1 MTTVAVHD
9 HDHGHSH
16 GRANRGKLS
25 GSCTVADAQLMPKRI
40 RFTPSPE
47 QIEVAEETLWGL
59 GAQSVTLLDAGDQP
73 LLEPGP
79 GDTPLWPESTVEALL
94 PDDLR
99 DQEALLALSAAQVIS
114 SPAEVDFDHLT
125 DRDWVRA
132 WMDRFQPMRFGE
144 SIWIC
149 PSHIEPKTEWGVVV
163 RLDPG
168 LAFGTGTHPT
178 TALCLEWMD
187 AVEFDGR
194 TVTDYGC
201 GSGVLAVAAAL
212 KGAATVFAIDHDPQ
226 ALTATHDNALRNG
239 VAERIETALPE
250 NLNDA
255 RADVVLA
262 NILAGPLIELAE
274 RIAGL
279 VRPGG
284 ALVLSGILDEQADDV
299 EKAYKPLMGKARWA
313 SREGWIRL
321 EFRR

>member
-1 MTTVAVHD
+1 
-9 HDHGHSH
+9 
-16 GRANRGKLS
+16 
-25 GSCTVADAQLMPKRI
+25 MPKRI
-40 RFTPSPE
+40 RFTPLPVN
-47 QIEVAEETLWGL
+47 IEAAEEALWAL

-79 GDTPLWPESTVEALL
+79 GETPLWPESTVEALL
-94 PDDLR
+94 PDDLP
-99 DQEALLALSAAQVIS
+99 DQNVLLALSADQLIS
-114 SPAEVDFDHLT
+114 SPADVDFELLS

-149 PSHIEPKTEWGVVV
+149 PSHIEPKAEWRVVV

-187 AVEFDGR
+187 AVEFTGR

-212 KGAATVFAIDHDPQ
+212 KGAATVFAIDHYPQ
-226 ALTATHDNALRNG
+226 ALTATHANALRNG
-239 VAERIETALPE
+239 VSERIETALPG
-250 NLNDA
+250 NLEDT

-262 NILAGPLIELAE
+262 NILAGPLVELAE
-274 RIAGL
+274 HIAGL

-284 ALVLSGILDEQADDV
+284 ALVLSGILDEQADAV
-299 EKAYKPLMGKARWA
+299 QRVYAPLLGKARRV
-313 SREGWIRL
+313 SREGWVRL
-321 EFRR
+321 DFRR